1 MQIFS
6 KNRAK
11 KVLDEGAAELSE
23 SEINYALSNRER
35 IINKVLK
42 NASLAPYISQVK
54 TLFSLLQDYVKGD
67 YREIP
72 WWSLGSVVTALLYIL
87 LPLDAVPDIIPI
99 AGFLDD
105 AVVLKLCL
113 DMVSK
118 DLEKYNKTFKNNKI
132 VANIEK
138 IFGLYLEKFF
148 KPIFKIHIE

>member
-6 KNRAK
+6 KQRAQ
-11 KVLDEGAAELSE
+11 KVLDNGAADITE
-23 SEINYALSNRER
+23 SEIDLALSNRQR
-35 IINKVLK
+35 ILNKVLQ
-42 NASLAPYISQVK
+42 NASLAPYIGQVK
-54 TLFSLLQDYVKGD
+54 TLFNLLQDYVKGD

-87 LPLDAVPDIIPI
+87 LPFDAVPDIIPI

-118 DLEKYNKTFKNNKI
+118 DLEAYKLNKVTGTND
-132 VANIEK
+132 ES
-138 IFGLYLEKFF
+138 L
-148 KPIFKIHIE
+148 

>member
-6 KNRAK
+6 KQRAQ
-11 KVLDEGAAELSE
+11 KVLDNGAADITE
-23 SEINYALSNRER
+23 SEIDLALSNRQR
-35 IINKVLK
+35 ILNKVLQ
-42 NASLAPYISQVK
+42 NASLAPYIGQVK

-87 LPLDAVPDIIPI
+87 LPFDAVPDIIPI

-118 DLEKYNKTFKNNKI
+118 DLEAYKLNKVTGTNDESD
-132 VANIEK
+132 ASR
-138 IFGLYLEKFF
+138 
-148 KPIFKIHIE
+148 

>member
-6 KNRAK
+6 KQRAQ
-11 KVLDEGAAELSE
+11 KVLDNGAADITE
-23 SEINYALSNRER
+23 SEIDLALSNRQR
-35 IINKVLK
+35 ILNKVLQ
-42 NASLAPYISQVK
+42 NASLAPYIGQVK

-87 LPLDAVPDIIPI
+87 LPFDAVPDIIPI

-118 DLEKYNKTFKNNKI
+118 DLDAYKLNKVTGTNDESD
-132 VANIEK
+132 ASR
-138 IFGLYLEKFF
+138 
-148 KPIFKIHIE
+148 

>member
-1 MQIFS
+1 MEIFS
-6 KNRAK
+6 KKRAK
-11 KVLDEGAAELSE
+11 KILDNGASDTTE
-23 SEINYALSNRER
+23 SDIDVALSNRQR
-35 IINKVLK
+35 IINKVLQ
-42 NASLAPYISQVK
+42 NASLAPYIGQVK

-113 DMVSK
+113 DLVSK
-118 DLEKYNKTFKNNKI
+118 DLENYKLNKVAASNNETE
-132 VANIEK
+132 AES
-138 IFGLYLEKFF
+138 
-148 KPIFKIHIE
+148 

>member
-6 KNRAK
+6 NKRAQ
-11 KVLDEGAAELSE
+11 KVLDEGAAELSD

-105 AVVLKLCL
+105 AIVLKLCL

-118 DLEKYNKTFKNNKI
+118 DLENYKLNKVASTNNEI
-132 VANIEK
+132 DAE
-138 IFGLYLEKFF
+138 L
-148 KPIFKIHIE
+148 

>member
-118 DLEKYNKTFKNNKI
+118 DLEKYKLNKVASTNNEMD
-132 VANIEK
+132 AD
-138 IFGLYLEKFF
+138 L
-148 KPIFKIHIE
+148 

>member
-105 AVVLKLCL
+105 AAVLKLCL

-118 DLEKYNKTFKNNKI
+118 DLEKYKLSKVAGADESGHLDKTRD
-132 VANIEK
+132 
-138 IFGLYLEKFF
+138 
-148 KPIFKIHIE
+148 

>member
-1 MQIFS
+1 MGYYAMRIFS

-118 DLEKYNKTFKNNKI
+118 DLEKYKLNKVASTNNEMD
-132 VANIEK
+132 AD
-138 IFGLYLEKFF
+138 L
-148 KPIFKIHIE
+148 

>member
-99 AGFLDD
+99 VGFLDD

-118 DLEKYNKTFKNNKI
+118 DLEKYKLNKVASTNNEMD
-132 VANIEK
+132 AD
-138 IFGLYLEKFF
+138 L
-148 KPIFKIHIE
+148 

>member
-6 KNRAK
+6 KNRAQ
-11 KVLDEGAAELSE
+11 KVLDEGAAELSD

-105 AVVLKLCL
+105 AIVLKLCL

-118 DLEKYNKTFKNNKI
+118 DLENYKLNKVASTNNEI
-132 VANIEK
+132 DAE
-138 IFGLYLEKFF
+138 L
-148 KPIFKIHIE
+148 

>member
-6 KNRAK
+6 KNRAQ
-11 KVLDEGAAELSE
+11 KVLDEGAAELSD

-105 AVVLKLCL
+105 AIVLKLCL

-118 DLEKYNKTFKNNKI
+118 DLENYKLNKVASTNNEMD
-132 VANIEK
+132 AE
-138 IFGLYLEKFF
+138 L
-148 KPIFKIHIE
+148 

>member
-6 KNRAK
+6 KKRAQ
-11 KVLDEGAAELSE
+11 KVLDNGASDVTE
-23 SEINYALSNRER
+23 SDIDVALSNRQR
-35 IINKVLK
+35 IINKVLQ
-42 NASLAPYISQVK
+42 NASLAPYIGQVK

-113 DMVSK
+113 DLVSK
-118 DLEKYNKTFKNNKI
+118 DLENYKLNK
-132 VANIEK
+132 VASTHDESDATS
-138 IFGLYLEKFF
+138 
-148 KPIFKIHIE
+148 